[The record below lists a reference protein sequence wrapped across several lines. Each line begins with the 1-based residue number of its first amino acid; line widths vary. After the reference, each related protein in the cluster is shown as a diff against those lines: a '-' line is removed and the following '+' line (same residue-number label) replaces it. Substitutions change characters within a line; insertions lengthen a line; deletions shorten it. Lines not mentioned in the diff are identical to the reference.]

1 MDYNNHIFQ
10 LKNFWLNILNNN
22 DLIKNNGG
30 SLSVFIGDEPE
41 TPFFNIRGI
50 CVLGSQ
56 QIC

>member
-1 MDYNNHIFQ
+1 MDYNNHILQ

-41 TPFFNIRGI
+41 TPFLISGGYVF
-50 CVLGSQ
+50 
-56 QIC
+56 